1 VSDRPTAVPEAGRDE
16 PPEAGR
22 GEAPE
27 ASHEADGGVAPSDR
41 FELDRRTH
49 LLACVALAA
58 IVAASDLLI
67 EPTVPVLVVL
77 ILAGA
82 VAGFLRPDGIIAGGL
97 IVGLAIPAVRLVASL
112 TGIALASPT
121 EPAGPLGALSLV
133 VLVVPALFAAV
144 IGGYA
149 RRTLDEERRRTR

>member
-1 VSDRPTAVPEAGRDE
+1 MAPILAAPADRAHPVSDRPASAPEAGIGHDG
-16 PPEAGR
+16 PEV
-22 GEAPE
+22 
-27 ASHEADGGVAPSDR
+27 VADR

-49 LLACVALAA
+49 LLACVALAVV
-58 IVAASDLLI
+58 VAAADLLI

-97 IVGLAIPAVRLVASL
+97 IVGLAIPAVRLVASMA
-112 TGIALASPT
+112 GIALASPT